1 MSFLSAA
8 ILPKEGG
15 RLLTTSERKMQM
27 MSLLTRPTILIHE
40 LYKLPQT
47 VNDTI
52 PQTNLCALNTAST
65 KHTLRRK
72 IKN

>member
-40 LYKLPQT
+40 LYKLPQKSMT
-47 VNDTI
+47 QFHRLIFV
-52 PQTNLCALNTAST
+52 L
-65 KHTLRRK
+65 
-72 IKN
+72 

>member
-1 MSFLSAA
+1 MFFLSAA

-27 MSLLTRPTILIHE
+27 MSLLTRATILIH
-40 LYKLPQT
+40 KLHKLSKT
-47 VNDTI
+47 VDDTI

-65 KHTLRRK
+65 KYTLRRK